1 MKDKIIENLK
11 SLKPILKEKFGI
23 EKLAVFGSVAKGD
36 DNEKSDIDLV
46 IIKANKKNYFDL
58 LEAKYFLRNYLKK
71 EVDIGY
77 FDSIRNVIKKEIE
90 KDLIYV

>member
-23 EKLAVFGSVAKGD
+23 EKLAVFGSVARGD